1 MDTSDWVKDENP
13 DAKPLQQNFF
23 SEDRGDGSFDYDCS
37 GVEELE
43 LEGEG
48 DGCDTGLLT
57 SRLQCQANGVG
68 WQGGQKYCGESGFW
82 IQECTPEIPII
93 CVALCVAT
101 GNLAQ
106 CLECGVKVC
115 LPDMDYTDQGCR

>member
-1 MDTSDWVKDENP
+1 M
-13 DAKPLQQNFF
+13 
-23 SEDRGDGSFDYDCS
+23 
-37 GVEELE
+37 
-43 LEGEG
+43 EGEG
-48 DGCDTGLLT
+48 DGCDTGILT
-57 SRLQCQANGVG
+57 SIGLQCQANGVG

-106 CLECGVKVC
+106 CLECGAVC